1 MQSCK
6 GWMKSWTVLNEAT
19 DDGDDNRR
27 LVIELMVPARSE
39 LSMAVAAL
47 SGSKAQLVLGLEPR
61 VGGPHSV
68 EIAMPVEIVPPWGA
82 KKRGGFYFTA
92 ITDYSENRADDLA
105 AVTQAVTL
113 VIGVEI
119 LQDEL
124 LLAEGRENALA
135 FVKADPQAD
144 GKKPRGGAK

>member
-47 SGSKAQLVLGLEPR
+47 SGDKVQLQLRLEDQPG
-61 VGGPHSV
+61 VSNV
-68 EIAMPVEIVPPWGA
+68 EIAMPAEIVPPWGA
-82 KKRGGFYFTA
+82 KRRGGFYFTA
-92 ITDYSENRADDLA
+92 TTDYSENRADDLA
-105 AVTQAVTL
+105 AVTRALPL
-113 VIGVEI
+113 VIGIEI

-124 LLAEGRENALA
+124 LLDTGREAALA
-135 FVKADPQAD
+135 FVK
-144 GKKPRGGAK
+144 GGA